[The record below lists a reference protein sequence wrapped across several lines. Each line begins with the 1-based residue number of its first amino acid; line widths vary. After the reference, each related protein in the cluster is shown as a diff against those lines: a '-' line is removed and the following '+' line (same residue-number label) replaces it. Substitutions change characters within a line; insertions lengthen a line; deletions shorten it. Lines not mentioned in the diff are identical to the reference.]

1 MNIACHRDLGV
12 PIDIELHVNRNALVR
27 ALPFQYIAS
36 YLILYELAVHM
47 LLPFSPSQKFATD
60 GPFYHILLT

>member
-27 ALPFQYIAS
+27 ALPFQYFAF
-36 YLILYELAVHM
+36 YFILYELAVHM
-47 LLPFSPSQKFATD
+47 LLPSSPSQKFATD